1 MITSDL
7 LKGTRLFASL
17 AEEEL
22 AQLSGAAADV
32 SLEPEEWLVREGEKL
47 DFFVILEGALELSKE
62 IMGRQVVMARL
73 GRGVFF
79 GEVSALFGVPSLS
92 SLRATSKCRLAQF
105 GAQLLQGLVQGP
117 TACGA
122 TILKTLKERLAESGK
137 HALELPAARVQVIG
151 SQLATDLSDIRA
163 FLRLNRI
170 PYEWIDRERQPG
182 RVPVC
187 AGDGH
192 AVVVDGEISLKQPL
206 TIKKVAQALGMS
218 TRPIKEAYD
227 LVVIGGGP
235 AGLAAAVYGAS
246 EGLSVLLIERKAVG
260 GQAGTSSR
268 IENYLGFSNGISGD
282 DLSERALKQARRFGT
297 EMVLTRE
304 VTGIVPLR
312 EAYRIELDGGDHIK
326 CKTIALT
333 TGVEWRILEA
343 EGLDRLRGKGVF
355 YGTAGAELNNV
366 IGKQVFLVGGGN
378 SAGQAAVFFANYAE
392 SVTVL
397 VRGDGLEDPR

>member
-73 GRGVFF
+73 GRGVFL

-163 FLRLNRI
+163 FLRLNRN
-170 PYEWIDRERQPG
+170 
-182 RVPVC
+182 
-187 AGDGH
+187 
-192 AVVVDGEISLKQPL
+192 
-206 TIKKVAQALGMS
+206 
-218 TRPIKEAYD
+218 
-227 LVVIGGGP
+227 
-235 AGLAAAVYGAS
+235 
-246 EGLSVLLIERKAVG
+246 SVRM
-260 GQAGTSSR
+260 
-268 IENYLGFSNGISGD
+268 D
-282 DLSERALKQARRFGT
+282 
-297 EMVLTRE
+297 
-304 VTGIVPLR
+304 
-312 EAYRIELDGGDHIK
+312 
-326 CKTIALT
+326 
-333 TGVEWRILEA
+333 
-343 EGLDRLRGKGVF
+343 
-355 YGTAGAELNNV
+355 
-366 IGKQVFLVGGGN
+366 
-378 SAGQAAVFFANYAE
+378 
-392 SVTVL
+392 
-397 VRGDGLEDPR
+397 